1 MQQLPTISPENN
13 AIEQMAESC
22 GEAVVGCS
30 EVAGIVESVRLRM
43 ALLGEKRAY
52 LEQIAHNLSDEQ
64 EQVVIAT
71 NSARQLS
78 QTAFRKL
85 SDSTETMKASS
96 LELHDLINLI
106 LGLGQ
111 DMTRF
116 SDAMAEVI
124 KASET
129 IDSIARST
137 NMLALNA
144 AIEAERAGAAG
155 ATFAVVAAEVKKL
168 AQDTRQATDKITG
181 TMHSLEI
188 EAGHFMAEVER
199 GVEQSRNAQ
208 RHFEMIETSVKDAS
222 NLVREVANKADAI
235 AESSSGVRSDT
246 GELCDNL
253 FVFISDVAGCSDQL
267 EGALGRT
274 VALEDNSNVMFN
286 HLLHAGLSHKDSPFV
301 EQAVNA
307 RDEICALFEAA
318 LEDGRLTVEQLF
330 DRTYVPL
337 GEPGIERFDHSL
349 NAFADRYVQPVLDRF
364 WGDGL
369 RTFGAVISNQDGYLP
384 THNSVRAKAPTG
396 NPEHD
401 KVYCR
406 NRMITLDKTTA
417 EAVRRRDESYYAAVY
432 RFEPKP
438 GDIKILRNIFV
449 PIWVRG
455 RYWGNFELPYIR

>member
-1 MQQLPTISPENN
+1 MQQLPIIRPDSD
-13 AIEQMAESC
+13 AIQQMAESC
-22 GEAVVGCS
+22 GESVVGCS

-52 LEQIAHNLSDEQ
+52 LERIAHNLSDEQ

-78 QTAFRKL
+78 QTAFRYL
-85 SDSTETMKASS
+85 ADSTETMKVSA
-96 LELHDLINLI
+96 LELHDLITLI

-124 KASET
+124 KASQT

-168 AQDTRQATDKITG
+168 AQDTRQATDKIFG
-181 TMHSLEI
+181 TMQSLGS
-188 EAGHFMAEVER
+188 EAQHFMAEVEK
-199 GVEQSRNAQ
+199 GVQQSRNAQ
-208 RHFEMIETSVKDAS
+208 RHFETIDTSIQQAS
-222 NLVREVANKADAI
+222 KLVREVASKADAI
-235 AESSSGVRSDT
+235 ADSSSGVRSDT

-267 EGALGRT
+267 EGALGQT
-274 VALEDNSNVMFN
+274 IALEDSSNVMFN
-286 HLLHAGLSHKDSPFV
+286 HLVHAGLSHKDNPFV
-301 EQAVNA
+301 EQAVSA

-318 LEDGRLTVEQLF
+318 LADGRITLEQLF
-330 DRTYVPL
+330 DRSYTPRR
-337 GEPGIERFDHSL
+337 EQWIERFDHSL
-349 NAFADRYVQPVLDRF
+349 NDFADRYVQPILDRF

-396 NPEHD
+396 DPEHD

-417 EAVRRRDESYYAAVY
+417 EAVRRKDESYYAAVY

-455 RYWGNFELPYIR
+455 MYWGNFELPYIR